1 MVRAVLDL
9 LLSQARSPDELEPP
23 QPVRMVA
30 KDAVARVRIRMII
43 PDFLNKARDKVCAVG
58 GGLSLDRRLAGMWHI
73 ATDLSI
79 SAG

>member
-1 MVRAVLDL
+1 
-9 LLSQARSPDELEPP
+9 
-23 QPVRMVA
+23 
-30 KDAVARVRIRMII
+30 MII